1 MIWEIERG
9 LALSGA
15 QVHAASL
22 IRSTWFSAFAAQTD
36 VDIMASPSA
45 QIFPF
50 DADLHWPKTV
60 MGRNMDTYH
69 RWMEVVVP
77 ASLTG
82 LPALNVPVGF
92 GAAGLP
98 MGLQLIGQRATD
110 ARILQIGQAYH
121 DVTNWPNQ
129 RPPEIKA

>member
-1 MIWEIERG
+1 M
-9 LALSGA
+9 AL
-15 QVHAASL
+15 
-22 IRSTWFSAFAAQTD
+22 
-36 VDIMASPSA
+36 PSA

-50 DADLHWPKTV
+50 NADLHWPKVV
-60 MGRNMDTYH
+60 MGRDMDTYH

-98 MGLQLIGQRATD
+98 MGMQLIGQRGAD

-121 DVTNWPNQ
+121 DATNWPATC
-129 RPPEIKA
+129 PPEIKP